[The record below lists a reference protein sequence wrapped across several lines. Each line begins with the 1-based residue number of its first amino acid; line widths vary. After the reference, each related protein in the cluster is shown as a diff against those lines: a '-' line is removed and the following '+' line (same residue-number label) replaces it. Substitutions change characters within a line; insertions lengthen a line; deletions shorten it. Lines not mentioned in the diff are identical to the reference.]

1 MKQSSV
7 ATRLNVGHLGLLLLF
22 VVGTLVFLTDTLSQ
36 SFRLENV
43 IVILPVSAL
52 VIVLC
57 VVQAIRHVF
66 KREPIGGE
74 ANDSSQLDLSPTNTD
89 PPSLRDQFKIPLFM
103 VLLGVYILG
112 LIYVAFDLSTF
123 LFLFLALVIQGEKR
137 LVFGAVYSF
146 ALAWALTWGLKY
158 MVSFPFN
165 TLFF

>member
-7 ATRLNVGHLGLLLLF
+7 ASRLNFGHLGLLLFF

-57 VVQAIRHVF
+57 LVQAIRHGFTRKSVSVKEKDAVARDKSLSTTSTPSIRERF
-66 KREPIGGE
+66 KV
-74 ANDSSQLDLSPTNTD
+74 L
-89 PPSLRDQFKIPLFM
+89 FFM
-103 VLLGVYILG
+103 VLLGIYILG

-123 LFLFLALVIQGEKR
+123 LFLFLALVVQGEKR
-137 LVFGAVYSF
+137 LLFGAIYSF